1 LGPSDL
7 ACCKNIS
14 LSFSVKEL
22 NHYQKLADFLKH
34 TKTDAT
40 DFVCGNSVPFLDM
53 VRDDEL
59 KDALN

>member
-1 LGPSDL
+1 
-7 ACCKNIS
+7 
-14 LSFSVKEL
+14 
-22 NHYQKLADFLKH
+22 LADFLKH

-40 DFVCGNSVPFLDM
+40 HDFVCGNSVPFPDM

>member
-1 LGPSDL
+1 MS
-7 ACCKNIS
+7 
-14 LSFSVKEL
+14 
-22 NHYQKLADFLKH
+22 DFLKH

-53 VRDDEL
+53 VRGDEL